1 MSSFR
6 TQYLS
11 FLQSLKDVFPEHKK
25 QFVDETIRVHDDN
38 DDALVLRVMKTMRPV
53 IAPVRS
59 RDFEKLRAMSEP
71 IVGSLSLSSLLF
83 ADGVSESTQ
92 QAMLSHIQTLYLLG
106 AHMFE
111 FDLSGTD
118 AQATFHNFLEEFQS
132 ITDEEMGEAVKEH
145 SKELLA
151 MFHNLTK
158 HMEDVQTSSGGIDL
172 SGSVTGVPA
181 LDSLL
186 SGKIGQ
192 LAQSIASE
200 IDPEE
205 FGLGTLEEL
214 SSPQDV
220 IGKILKKP
228 QNLMKM
234 VKKVGTKVQDKIKKG
249 EINQKELMAEA
260 TSMIDQLEGNELFQ
274 SMMSK
279 MNPAMIR
286 KMKAVDRMRKKQ
298 QGKNG
303 GGASHGGAGTSN
315 NSDDR
320 SIEELMAFIG
330 DDAAAE
336 PASGKKQKKKK
347 SRK

>member
-25 QFVDETIRVHDDN
+25 QFVEETIRVHDDN
-38 DDALVLRVMKTMRPV
+38 DDALVLRVMKTMRPI

-59 RDFEKLRAMSEP
+59 RDFDKLRTMNEP
-71 IVGSLSLSSLLF
+71 IVGSITLSSLLF
-83 ADGVSESTQ
+83 AEGVTESTQ

-158 HMEDVQTSSGGIDL
+158 HMEDVQTTAGGVDL

-303 GGASHGGAGTSN
+303 GGGSSGGAGTGN

-330 DDAAAE
+330 GDITE
-336 PASGKKQKKKK
+336 PTSGKKQKKKK